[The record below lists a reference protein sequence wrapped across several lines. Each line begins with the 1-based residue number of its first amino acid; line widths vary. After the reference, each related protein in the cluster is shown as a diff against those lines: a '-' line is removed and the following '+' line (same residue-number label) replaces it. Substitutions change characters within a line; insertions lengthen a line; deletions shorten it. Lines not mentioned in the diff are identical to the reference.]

1 MIVYG
6 IDPGTYKSALVGINE
21 DYKVVKKIYDYNEVI
36 EKFLEEEEGDV
47 QVAVEFIQSYGMA
60 VGRET
65 FITVRWVGRFERAYD
80 SGEDFYKNKFF
91 YYARPTIRSH
101 VCSGVSRVKDKDVRA
116 ALIMRLGEAKKGHPL
131 EGIKKHLWSALAV
144 AVTHLDGSKIG
155 AENWMNLSQPKEKNN
170 DKKSKRKRKKTG

>member
-6 IDPGTYKSALVGINE
+6 IDPGTYKSALVGIDEN
-21 DYKVVKKIYDYNEVI
+21 YKVVKKIYDDNQVI

-47 QVAVEFIQSYGMA
+47 EVAVEFVQSYGMA

-80 SGEDFYKNKFF
+80 NGQKFYRDKFF
-91 YYARPTIRSH
+91 YYARPTVRAHI
-101 VCSGVSRVKDKDVRA
+101 CSGVSRVKDKHIRA
-116 ALIMRLGEAKKGHPL
+116 SLIMRLGKSKKGEPL
-131 EGIKKHLWSALAV
+131 EGITGHLWSALAV

-155 AENWMNLSQPKEKNN
+155 AEDWMNLDQRKEK
-170 DKKSKRKRKKTG
+170 KKNAKKRRKKTG